1 MKFSVIIVN
10 YHSWPLTLACVA
22 SLRAA
27 GRGDAEIV
35 VVDNDS
41 GSVPDLPPGVRLV
54 RSGENLGLTKA
65 WNREIPNTTGDLVVL
80 LNPDTVVEEDFFG
93 RVEDFFEGEPSAGV
107 AGPRILDA
115 DGELQLSARKEIS
128 LLSGLL
134 GRTSLLT
141 RLFPKSPLVK
151 NQFPAL
157 AELSRP
163 AKVDWV
169 SGACMVV
176 RRRTLEEISPL
187 DERFFLYFED
197 VDLCRRA
204 REGGWPVFYLPDVE
218 VLHQTGGSSRS
229 KPRAIWL
236 LHKSAFL
243 YHRKHGPHGPLNL
256 FSAAVLAGLAGRALA
271 KLAASVTGS
280 VLEGR
285 PETPGSSPPR

>member
-1 MKFSVIIVN
+1 MKFSVVIVN
-10 YHSWPLTLACVA
+10 YHSWPLTFACVA
-22 SLRAA
+22 SLRATN
-27 GRGDAEIV
+27 REDLEIV
-35 VVDNDS
+35 VVDNDT
-41 GSVPDLPPGVRLV
+41 GGVPDLPPDVRLV

-65 WNREIPNTTGDLVVL
+65 WNRVIPETSGDLVVL
-80 LNPDTVVEEDFFG
+80 LNPDTVVEEDFFVRTEG
-93 RVEDFFEGEPSAGV
+93 FFGEEASAGV

-115 DGELQLSARKEIS
+115 GGELQLSARREIS

-157 AELSRP
+157 GDLSRP
-163 AKVDWV
+163 TSVDWV

-176 RRRTLEEISPL
+176 RRETLKEIVPL

-197 VDLCRRA
+197 ADLCRRA
-204 REGGWPVFYLPDVE
+204 REAGWPVFYLPDVE
-218 VLHQTGGSSRS
+218 ILHQTGGSTRS

-243 YHRKHGPHGPLNL
+243 YHRKHGPHGPMGLY
-256 FSAAVLAGLAGRALA
+256 SAAVLAGLTARALA
-271 KLAASVTGS
+271 KLLVSTAVYVSERTGKRS
-280 VLEGR
+280 QR
-285 PETPGSSPPR
+285 

>member
-1 MKFSVIIVN
+1 VKFSVIIVN

-22 SLRAA
+22 SLRATH
-27 GRGDAEIV
+27 RDDVEIL
-35 VVDNDS
+35 VVDNDTET
-41 GSVPDLPPGVRLV
+41 VPELPADVYLI

-65 WNREIPNTTGDLVVL
+65 WNRAIPKTAGELVVL
-80 LNPDTVVEEDFFG
+80 LNPDTVLEEDFFD
-93 RVEDFFEGEPSAGV
+93 RVEAFFDGEPSAGV

-115 DGELQLSARKEIS
+115 DGELQLSARKEIGF
-128 LLSGLL
+128 LSGIL

-141 RLFPKSPLVK
+141 HLYPKSPLVR

-157 AELSRP
+157 GAPSLP
-163 AKVDWV
+163 TVVDWV

-176 RRRTLEEISPL
+176 RRETLEGISPL

-197 VDLCRRA
+197 TDLCRRA
-204 REGGWPVFYLPDVE
+204 RENGWRIFYLPEVE

-243 YHRKHGPHGPLNL
+243 YHRKHGPRGPLNL
-256 FSAAVLAGLAGRALA
+256 YSAAVLAGLTVRALA
-271 KLAASVTGS
+271 KLVASMVAS
-280 VLEGR
+280 QEGDKGR
-285 PETPGSSPPR
+285 

>member
-1 MKFSVIIVN
+1 MKFSVIVVN
-10 YHSWPLTLACVA
+10 YHSWPLTLACVD

-27 GRGDAEIV
+27 GRDDAEV
-35 VVDNDS
+35 LVVDNDTE
-41 GSVPDLPPGVRLV
+41 GVPDLPPGVRLF

-65 WNREIPNTTGDLVVL
+65 WNRAIPQTAGDLVVL
-80 LNPDTVVEEDFFG
+80 LNPDAVVEG
-93 RVEDFFEGEPSAGV
+93 DFFERMEAFFGGEPGAGV

-115 DGELQLSARKEIS
+115 GGELQLSARKEIS

-151 NQFPAL
+151 AQFPAL
-157 AELSRP
+157 GDLGRP
-163 AKVDWV
+163 TEVDWV

-176 RRRTLEEISPL
+176 RRETLGDISPL

-197 VDLCRRA
+197 ADLCRRA
-204 REGGWPVFYLPDVE
+204 REAGWRVFYLPDVE

-256 FSAAVLAGLAGRALA
+256 YSAAVLLGLAARALL
-271 KLAASVTGS
+271 KLAAS
-280 VLEGR
+280 EAGR
-285 PETPGSSPPR
+285 ILKTS

>member
-1 MKFSVIIVN
+1 MKFSVVIVN

-22 SLRAA
+22 SLR
-27 GRGDAEIV
+27 GTQREDLEIL
-35 VVDNDS
+35 VVDNDTEE
-41 GSVPDLPPGVRLV
+41 VPNLPPDVRLV

-65 WNREIPNTTGDLVVL
+65 WNRAIPKTAGELVVL
-80 LNPDTVVEEDFFG
+80 LNPDTVVGGDFFG
-93 RVEDFFEGEPSAGV
+93 RVEAFFAGEPSAGV

-115 DGELQLSARKEIS
+115 DGELQLSARREIS

-151 NQFPAL
+151 GQFPAL
-157 AELSRP
+157 AELDSP
-163 AKVDWV
+163 TEVDWV

-176 RRRTLEEISPL
+176 RRETLGEISPL

-204 REGGWPVFYLPDVE
+204 REAGWPVFYLPGVE

-243 YHRKHGPHGPLNL
+243 YHRKHGPHGPMGL
-256 FSAAVLAGLAGRALA
+256 FSAAVALGLAVRALA
-271 KLAASVTGS
+271 KLAASTAAGLSERTG
-280 VLEGR
+280 GK
-285 PETPGSSPPR
+285 PGG